1 MADLNIDAS
10 EVKKKMDK
18 KEKFILLDVRTQW
31 ERDIVK
37 LDDDKIIPIQE
48 LEERYKELD
57 KKKEIICYCHHGN
70 RSLIA
75 AQFLHEK
82 GFKAKSMNGG
92 IEYWAYAI
100 DKNMRRY

>member
-1 MADLNIDAS
+1 MVDLNIDPY

-18 KEKFILLDVRTQW
+18 KEKFILLDVRNQW

-37 LDDDKIIPIQE
+37 LEDNKIIPIQE

-75 AQFLHEK
+75 ARFLQEK

-92 IEYWAYAI
+92 IEFWAQAI
-100 DKNMRRY
+100 DRNLKRY